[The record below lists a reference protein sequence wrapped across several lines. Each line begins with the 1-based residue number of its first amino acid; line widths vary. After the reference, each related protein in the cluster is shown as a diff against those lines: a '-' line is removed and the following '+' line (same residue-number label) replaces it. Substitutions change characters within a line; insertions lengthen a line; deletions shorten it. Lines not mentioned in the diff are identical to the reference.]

1 MIINLKSQTD
11 LSGFYIVYEGSTN
24 IERKG
29 IYGISHLGEHLMCK
43 AYEHLQNEFERYGIM
58 WNAYT
63 SSNEIV
69 FYFTGLDEYVSKY
82 RDVVINLLNNFMPSE
97 EQFTNEKRIVI
108 EEYKDC
114 FNDQVS
120 SHYLNLSRKLFGDF
134 DPIGSLQDLESM
146 TYQNMVDFVKLQ
158 YNRPTKIINISKHS
172 DFTSNV
178 EFNVVKLERNLEYG
192 NHDVILELNNEFK
205 DKSSVIMLSPVIT
218 KDFNYL
224 IFICEM
230 LSSGLQSPLYQE
242 VREKRGLTYN
252 ISSSVNKICDKGM
265 INICVQT
272 SNSKVSEL
280 IDTVKLVLDNPNT
293 YLTQE
298 RFDNVRD
305 GMIVRKK
312 KAEINRYNNISRWLS
327 TPEWDVYEILDT
339 LTLDKIK
346 EVYSNYFK
354 TEGMYISVDKSE
366 FENTEA
372 DTPQLEFEF

>member
-24 IERKG
+24 IEREG

-82 RDVVINLLNNFMPSE
+82 RDIVVDLLNNFMPSE

-114 FNDQVS
+114 FNDQVT
-120 SHYLNLSRKLFGDF
+120 SHYLNLSRKLFGDY

-146 TYQNMVDFVKLQ
+146 TYQDMVDFVNIQ
-158 YNRPTKIINISKHS
+158 YKRPSKIINVSKHS
-172 DFTSNV
+172 DFNSNID
-178 EFNVVKLERNLEYG
+178 FNTTQIDRTIEYG
-192 NHDVILELNNEFK
+192 NHDVVLELNNEFK
-205 DKSSVIMLSPVIT
+205 DKSSVIFLSPVIENE
-218 KDFNYL
+218 FNYIL
-224 IFICEM
+224 FICEM

-252 ISSSVNKICDKGM
+252 ISSNINRICNKGM
-265 INICVQT
+265 IAISVQT
-272 SNSKVSEL
+272 TNSKVDEL
-280 IDTVKLVLDNPNT
+280 IDTVRLVLDNPET

-298 RFDNVRD
+298 RFDNVKD
-305 GMIVRKK
+305 GMVVRRK
-312 KAEINRYNNISRWLS
+312 KAEINRYNNVSRWLNS
-327 TPEWDVYEILDT
+327 AEWDVYEILEG

-346 EVYSNYFK
+346 EIYSKHFNNFYV
-354 TEGMYISVDKSE
+354 SVDK
-366 FENTEA
+366 
-372 DTPQLEFEF
+372 LEFVLNKI